1 MVLYHNKNTARL
13 AGLPARESDLDQQQT
28 ACKDRVSRHREETA
42 ILIPDI
48 YLDFIPGIEV
58 KERPCP
64 EMGYTWTRII
74 LGICQVLGKE
84 CKEYVWF

>member
-1 MVLYHNKNTARL
+1 MAAEGRDETIMVLYHNKNTARL

-58 KERPCP
+58 KEGPCP
-64 EMGYTWTRII
+64 EMGYT
-74 LGICQVLGKE
+74 
-84 CKEYVWF
+84 